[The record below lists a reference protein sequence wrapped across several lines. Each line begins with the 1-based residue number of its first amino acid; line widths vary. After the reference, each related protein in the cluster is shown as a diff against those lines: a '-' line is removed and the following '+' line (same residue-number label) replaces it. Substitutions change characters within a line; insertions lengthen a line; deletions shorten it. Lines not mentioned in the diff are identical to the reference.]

1 MRFVAL
7 AGALLLASAPA
18 FAMTIS
24 DVPTLPPADRAQI
37 NGLERKFFNDIEANG
52 VEATMLAQFKSV
64 GSMAALNDEM
74 LAAFKTVDGKCGKL
88 LSVERY
94 QEEAF
99 GSHVL
104 RDHLVAVHVG
114 CLVRWD
120 LTFIK
125 PHDVWLVDYF
135 NFHTYEGEQW
145 KR

>member
-1 MRFVAL
+1 MRFIAL

-24 DVPTLPPADRAQI
+24 DVLTLPAADRAQV
-37 NGLERKFFNDIEANG
+37 NALERKFFNDVEANG
-52 VEATMLAQFKSV
+52 VEVTMVAQFKSV
-64 GSMAALNDEM
+64 GSMAVLTDDM
-74 LAAFKTVDGKCGKL
+74 LTAFKTVDSKCGKL

-94 QEEAF
+94 DEEAF
-99 GSHVL
+99 GSHVV
-104 RDHLVAVHVG
+104 RDHLVAVHAG
-114 CLVRWD
+114 CMVRWD

-125 PHDVWLVDYF
+125 PQNVWAVDHF